1 MSNMRQTKPPTT
13 RRFAHLR
20 PSPYVVL
27 PLGIAAL
34 GLLAAP
40 LYGNVMG
47 NLMWMGE
54 TVRAM
59 CGF

>member
-1 MSNMRQTKPPTT
+1 MPETKPPSPG
-13 RRFAHLR
+13 RFAAFR

-27 PLGIAAL
+27 PLAIAAL

-40 LYGNVMG
+40 LYGNVMEG
-47 NLMWMGE
+47 VLWMGQS
-54 TVRAM
+54 VRAL

>member
-1 MSNMRQTKPPTT
+1 MPELKPPASG
-13 RRFAHLR
+13 RFASLR

-40 LYGNVMG
+40 LYGNVME
-47 NLMWMGE
+47 NLMWMGGSL
-54 TVRAM
+54 RAM

>member
-1 MSNMRQTKPPTT
+1 MPETKPPASG
-13 RRFAHLR
+13 RFASLR

-40 LYGNVMG
+40 LYGNVME
-47 NLMWMGE
+47 NLMWMGGSL
-54 TVRAM
+54 RAM